1 MDRAG
6 KIIADQQNRDD
17 NIYRVI
23 LESEPIPG
31 SIREAG
37 IGGIDRYEALK
48 GYSTSDL
55 IIETEK
61 KMDKIMSQ
69 LYVQSKSFDE
79 VFMLAKNKEKMLSS
93 IPAGTSIH
101 NIELRP
107 GKGGQMCRSAGT
119 SAALIKNETDGY
131 SVLRLPSGATHLM
144 SVKVV
149 SMYVSVL
156 FAGNFLE

>member
-1 MDRAG
+1 MIGCGVGAG
-6 KIIADQQNRDD
+6 SSIEQPESKI
-17 NIYRVI
+17 YP
-23 LESEPIPG
+23 SM
-31 SIREAG
+31 
-37 IGGIDRYEALK
+37 YK
-48 GYSTSDL
+48 Y
-55 IIETEK
+55 
-61 KMDKIMSQ
+61 
-69 LYVQSKSFDE
+69 
-79 VFMLAKNKEKMLSS
+79 MLAPQGVGVGDAVSSMEDAPIKPGMTLMLSS